1 MTSPAGTSPPS
12 ATAPHP
18 AHARAPYFISFA
30 VLALLTVAE
39 IGVVYVP
46 GIARALLIL
55 ALVLLALAKAGL
67 VMLVFMHLGRE
78 VRGLKLG
85 VLTPFLLPAIYAVV
99 LIAEAMWRGHT

>member
-1 MTSPAGTSPPS
+1 MTGPAGSPTGAPASPPVH
-12 ATAPHP
+12 T
-18 AHARAPYFISFA
+18 RAPYYLAFA
-30 VLALLTVAE
+30 ALAVLTVAE

-46 GIARALLIL
+46 GIARALLIV

-85 VLTPFLLPAIYAVV
+85 VLAPFLLPAIYAVV
-99 LIAEAMWRGHT
+99 LIAEAMWRGHQ